1 MIFIT
6 VNLEA
11 LPEDRAAKIIDPIQ
25 PDKVLRLAY
34 ARHKQGKRT
43 FVYDGKT
50 YTFNY
55 NYDVKFVKYSDVVVC
70 KYNGDKLITTMS
82 LNHFKTEYKNEKL
95 INAL

>member
-25 PDKVLRLAY
+25 PDKVLRLVY

-70 KYNGDKLITTMS
+70 KYNGEKLITTMS
-82 LNHFKTEYKNEKL
+82 YQFFKNHYPNET
-95 INAL
+95 ITNAL